1 MFFMHLKRKPG
12 RHRKEILRGRKQV
25 MQRSSNKEPKAGN
38 EKMFEESSGNVFVDL
53 GYPEAE
59 AVNIVARLQLMMQI
73 EGIIKERGWTQEQA
87 AKILGLRQPRVSELM
102 SSRSEKFTVDM
113 LMKLFDRL
121 GKQVVLTVKDK
132 TEVA

>member
-1 MFFMHLKRKPG
+1 
-12 RHRKEILRGRKQV
+12 

-38 EKMFEESSGNVFVDL
+38 ETMFEESSGNVFIDL

>member
-1 MFFMHLKRKPG
+1 MP
-12 RHRKEILRGRKQV
+12 
-25 MQRSSNKEPKAGN
+25 RSSNKEQDAGN
-38 EKMFEESSGNVFVDL
+38 EPKIEESSGNVFVDL

-59 AVNIVARLQLMMQI
+59 AINIVARLQLMMQI

-87 AKILGLRQPRVSELM
+87 AKVLGLRQPRVSELM

-113 LMKLFDRL
+113 LMKLLNRL
-121 GKQVVLTVKDK
+121 GKQVVLTVEDK